1 MELFD
6 FTFLHSQMFWLALCF
21 VVLLVF
27 MYKFAAPGIAKSL
40 DERANQIKADL
51 HAAEELKNQAQE
63 LLESYNAKLEKAN
76 SEAQLVIQEA
86 KDNAKEIADK
96 KAKELETLLK
106 DKSNSAERQIE
117 AAKNKAIAEIKSE
130 AHTLVVTATE
140 KLVLDTVDAKKAK
153 ELTEKACDELS
164 K

>member
-1 MELFD
+1 
-6 FTFLHSQMFWLALCF
+6 MFWLALCF

>member
-6 FTFLHSQMFWLALCF
+6 FTFLESQMFWLVLCF

-27 MYKFAAPGIAKSL
+27 MYKFAVPVIGKSL
-40 DERANQIKADL
+40 DDRANQIREDL
-51 HAAEELKNQAQE
+51 KAAEELKAQAQE
-63 LLESYNAKLEKAN
+63 LLEQYNSKIEKAN
-76 SEAQLVIQEA
+76 NEANLLMQEA

-96 KAKELETLLK
+96 KTKELEILLK
-106 DKSNSAERQIE
+106 DKSDAAERQIE
-117 AAKNKAIAEIKSE
+117 TAKNKAIAELKSE

-153 ELTEKACDELS
+153 ELTKKACEDLS
-164 K
+164 A

>member
-6 FTFLHSQMFWLALCF
+6 FTFLHSQMFWLVLCF

-27 MYKFAAPGIAKSL
+27 MYKFAAPSIAKSL
-40 DERANQIKADL
+40 DERATLIKADL
-51 HAAEELKNQAQE
+51 KAAEELKNQAQE
-63 LLESYNAKLEKAN
+63 LLEQYNEKLEKAN
-76 SEAQLVIQEA
+76 SEAKLVIQEA

-96 KAKELETLLK
+96 KTKELEISLN
-106 DKSNSAERQIE
+106 DKSQTAERQIE

-130 AHTLVVTATE
+130 AHTLVITATE

-153 ELTEKACDELS
+153 ELTKKAAEDLGQ
-164 K
+164 

>member
-51 HAAEELKNQAQE
+51 NAAEELKNQAQE

-96 KAKELETLLK
+96 RAKELEISLK
-106 DKSNSAERQIE
+106 DKSDSAERQIE

-130 AHTLVVTATE
+130 AHTLVITATE

-153 ELTEKACDELS
+153 ELTKKACDELS
-164 K
+164 